1 MGHRERSEESGGDER
16 DELLDLPRLRAA
28 RVCAL
33 VCDLWALLAL
43 LRGEEQEQEQGD
55 GAIMTP
61 AQDMATR
68 RIANSLSYLEWID
81 GEIRWFREHPARTAA
96 AKRASK
102 QSLALLAESRAK
114 VIALIRRIETEN
126 GLENWSEL

>member
-1 MGHRERSEESGGDER
+1 MS
-16 DELLDLPRLRAA
+16 RLRAA
-28 RVCAL
+28 RLRAL
-33 VCDLWALLAL
+33 VLLLWALLAL
-43 LRGEEQEQEQGD
+43 LRGEEQEQEQGG

-81 GEIRWFREHPARTAA
+81 GEIRWFREHPARTAV

-114 VIALIRRIETEN
+114 VVAMIRRIEAEN
-126 GLENWSEL
+126 GLENWSGL

>member
-1 MGHRERSEESGGDER
+1 MPG
-16 DELLDLPRLRAA
+16 LRTAG
-28 RVCAL
+28 VCAL
-33 VCDLWALLAL
+33 VRLLWALLAL

-68 RIANSLSYLEWID
+68 RIANSLSYLEYID
-81 GEIRWFREHPARTAA
+81 RQIRWFREHPAKTAA

-114 VIALIRRIETEN
+114 VVAMIRRIEAEN
-126 GLENWSEL
+126 GLENWSGLA

>member
-1 MGHRERSEESGGDER
+1 MPGLRTAG
-16 DELLDLPRLRAA
+16 LRA
-28 RVCAL
+28 VVL
-33 VCDLWALLAL
+33 LLWPLLAL
-43 LRGEEQEQEQGD
+43 LRGEEQEQEQG
-55 GAIMTP
+55 GGQMTP

-102 QSLALLAESRAK
+102 QSLALLADSRAK
-114 VIALIRRIETEN
+114 VIAMIRRIEAEN
-126 GLENWSEL
+126 GLENWSGLA